1 MECRDR
7 LTAATP
13 SSKTDRPVGL
23 VKLMSLRLPR
33 RSSTGRKDATRHAL
47 LEAALNVFGEKG
59 YHGAAVDEIVDR
71 AGRSKGA
78 AYFHF
83 PSKAAIFR
91 ALVRE
96 LASQLA
102 GSIERKMDRADAP
115 SERLDAALLG
125 LVDVFVK
132 HRTLARIV
140 LIEVAGAG
148 RTFSDDLIFVRR
160 QFAELIEGELNRAVE
175 SGAIAPC
182 DTSLIATAW
191 FGALNEVAVHWLHDP
206 SAGSLHSSYPSLRQL
221 LLQSVG
227 FSPAEVDR
235 VALHA

>member
-1 MECRDR
+1 MTDAC
-7 LTAATP
+7 LTTAVP
-13 SSKTDRPVGL
+13 LSKTDRPVGL
-23 VKLMSLRLPR
+23 AKPMILRLPH
-33 RSSTGRKDATRHAL
+33 RSSAGRKDLTRHAL

-83 PSKAAIFR
+83 NSKAAIFR

-96 LASQLA
+96 LAGQLA
-102 GSIERKMDRADAP
+102 GSIQRKMDRADAP
-115 SERLDAALLG
+115 AERLDAALLG
-125 LVDVFVK
+125 LVDTFVK

-148 RTFSDDLIFVRR
+148 RAFSEDLIFVRR
-160 QFAELIEGELNRAVE
+160 QFADLIECELNRAVE
-175 SGAIAPC
+175 TGAIAPC
-182 DTSLIATAW
+182 DTKLIATAW

-206 SAGSLHSSYPSLRQL
+206 SAGSLHASYPSLRQL

-227 FSPAEVDR
+227 FDPAEVDR

>member
-1 MECRDR
+1 M
-7 LTAATP
+7 TATTP

-23 VKLMSLRLPR
+23 VKPVSLRLPR

-102 GSIERKMDRADAP
+102 KSIERKMQTTDSP
-115 SERLDAALLG
+115 VERLDAALLG
-125 LVDVFVK
+125 LIEVFVR
-132 HRTLARIV
+132 HHTLARIV

-160 QFAELIEGELNRAVE
+160 QFAKLIEAELTRAVE
-175 SGAIAPC
+175 TGAIAPC
-182 DTSLIATAW
+182 DTTLIATAW

-206 SAGSLHSSYPSLRQL
+206 STGSLHSSYPALRQL
-221 LLQSVG
+221 LMQSVG
-227 FSPAEVDR
+227 LSPAEVDR